1 MLDLVR
7 DSVLPPEGPTPPEA
21 VSLRRPRLQ
30 WAAGA
35 LNKVASWGY
44 RLRGKHR
51 YDEFL
56 LEWIAGTPLLV
67 MPSVFNPR
75 LLLTGEF
82 FASQLTA
89 QLIPPDA
96 EVLDMGTGS
105 GVCAVFAARHAR
117 RVVAV
122 DINSAAVRCA
132 TVNALMNRAE
142 HKIEA
147 RHGDLFA
154 PVREDERFDLILF
167 NPPFLRGVP
176 RDDRDRAWRSSDV
189 PERFAVALGAHLK
202 PAGSALVLL
211 STFGGAEDFLGQL
224 AQNGFDATLFAQRE
238 FIAETV
244 GIFRLRLRGQQRS
257 E

>member
-1 MLDLVR
+1 MLDFVR
-7 DSVLPPEGPTPPEA
+7 EQVDPPPA
-21 VSLRRPRLQ
+21 HVSLRRPRLR

-35 LNKVASWGY
+35 FNKVASWGY
-44 RLRGKHR
+44 RLRRKHR

-67 MPSVFNPR
+67 IPSVFNPR

-82 FASQLTA
+82 FASRLTA
-89 QLIPPDA
+89 QLIAPDT

-132 TVNALMNRAE
+132 NINALMNRVE
-142 HKIEA
+142 HKVEA

-154 PVREDERFDLILF
+154 PVRDERFDLILF

-176 RDDRDRAWRSSDV
+176 RDDRDCAWRSSDV
-189 PERFAVALGAHLK
+189 PERFAAALGTHLK
-202 PAGSALVLL
+202 PAGAALVLL
-211 STFGGAEDFLGQL
+211 STFGGAEDFLGQF
-224 AQNGFDATLFAQRE
+224 AQNGFEVTLFAQRE
-238 FIAETV
+238 LLAETI
-244 GIFRLRLRGQQRS
+244 GIFRVQLRGQQRS

>member
-1 MLDLVR
+1 MLDSVR
-7 DSVLPPEGPTPPEA
+7 ESVAPPEA
-21 VSLRRPRLQ
+21 ASLRRPRLR
-30 WAAGA
+30 WLAGA

-44 RLRGKHR
+44 RLRKKHR

-56 LEWIAGTPLLV
+56 LEWIAGAPLLV
-67 MPSVFNPR
+67 IPSVFNPR

-89 QLIPPDA
+89 QLIAPDT

-122 DINSAAVRCA
+122 DINPAAVRCA
-132 TVNALMNRAE
+132 TINALMNRLE

-147 RHGDLFA
+147 RHGDLFE
-154 PVREDERFDLILF
+154 PVRDERFDLILF

-176 RDDRDRAWRSSDV
+176 RDDRDRAWRSIDV
-189 PERFAVALGAHLK
+189 PERFAAALGAHLK
-202 PAGSALVLL
+202 PGGSALVLL
-211 STFGGAEDFLGQL
+211 STFGGVEDFLGQF
-224 AQNGFDATLFAQRE
+224 AQNGFEVTLFAERE

-244 GIFRLRLRGQQRS
+244 GIFRLQLRGQQRL

>member
-1 MLDLVR
+1 MLDSVR
-7 DSVLPPEGPTPPEA
+7 VDPLLPDTA
-21 VSLRRPRLQ
+21 LRRPRLL
-30 WAAGA
+30 WAARVI
-35 LNKVASWGY
+35 NKVASWSY

-75 LLLTGEF
+75 LLLTGQF
-82 FASQLTA
+82 FASQLNA
-89 QLIPPDA
+89 QLIAPDMD
-96 EVLDMGTGS
+96 VLDMGTGS
-105 GVCAVFAARHAR
+105 GVCAVFCARHAR

-132 TVNALMNRAE
+132 TINALMNRVE

-154 PVREDERFDLILF
+154 PVPDERFDLILF
-167 NPPFLRGVP
+167 NPPFLRGIP

-189 PERFAVALGAHLK
+189 PERFAAALGSHLK
-202 PAGSALVLL
+202 PGGCALVLL

-224 AQNGFDATLFAQRE
+224 AQNGFEVTLFAQRE

-244 GIFRLRLRGQQRS
+244 GIFRVRLPQQQRL